1 MPPKPS
7 TAGFTT
13 CIKSGLNF
21 SNLSETAGPGKPSFY
36 DSGHPS
42 GQKTI
47 TSSPFFIKNSIV
59 FVSLVTMPSTLGK
72 KVSVNNAIF
81 TFLR

>member
-1 MPPKPS
+1 M
-7 TAGFTT
+7 
-13 CIKSGLNF
+13 CIRDR
-21 SNLSETAGPGKPSFY
+21 Y

-42 GQKTI
+42 GQKII

-59 FVSLVTMPSTLGK
+59 LVSLVTMPSTLGK

-81 TFLR
+81 TFLS

>member
-1 MPPKPS
+1 MALQQRQLQLLPYMILDTPLDKK
-7 TAGFTT
+7 
-13 CIKSGLNF
+13 I
-21 SNLSETAGPGKPSFY
+21 
-36 DSGHPS
+36 
-42 GQKTI
+42 I

-59 FVSLVTMPSTLGK
+59 LVSLVTMPSTLGK